1 MSNPKISIV
10 IPAYNEAESIGDVVG
25 KIRSLH
31 PDAEVIVIDDG
42 SQDKTAERATQAGA
56 VVYCHPYNIG
66 NGAAIKSGIR
76 VAGGDI
82 LVFMD
87 ADGQHDPAEIQTI
100 AGFPDYDMVVGARSK
115 GGQASLGRALGN
127 KIYNAFASYVAK
139 FPIKDLDFRLQGRK
153 GRNRERISISA
164 SQHVFLPYHH
174 DPGSASNRP
183 FVVLCSHQRPQA
195 AKR

>member
-10 IPAYNEAESIGDVVG
+10 IPAYNEAENIGDVVG

-42 SQDKTAERATQAGA
+42 SQDKTAERAVQAGA
-56 VVYCHPYNIG
+56 IVYRHPYNIG

-87 ADGQHDPAEIQTI
+87 ADGQHDPDDIQELL
-100 AGFPDYDMVVGARSK
+100 AGTSRNMTWSSAP
-115 GGQASLGRALGN
+115 GR
-127 KIYNAFASYVAK
+127 
-139 FPIKDLDFRLQGRK
+139 
-153 GRNRERISISA
+153 
-164 SQHVFLPYHH
+164 
-174 DPGSASNRP
+174 
-183 FVVLCSHQRPQA
+183 
-195 AKR
+195 